1 MLLDADDCQLVLI
14 DYQTRLM
21 PSIHEGAAALANGVR
36 LAKVARMVGVPVWAT
51 EPLSHTPSV
60 LPSTAREAVPPQ
72 PVEDM
77 VAVLLSARLSLPLVT
92 VRVARWEVAEPLAFV
107 ATA

>member
-1 MLLDADDCQLVLI
+1 MEATTQKSCRRWSQEIPWQLSEEERF
-14 DYQTRLM
+14 QTLTT
-21 PSIHEGAAALANGVR
+21 PSGWVSPRSTSHQGLAC
-36 LAKVARMVGVPVWAT
+36 LPVCAT

-92 VRVARWEVAEPLAFV
+92 VRVAR
-107 ATA
+107 